1 MNTGGYSHALP
12 RRFWVLAYAAALRSK
27 GPELAGPLA
36 GTRMTCV
43 ADHLPAP
50 RAVGMPRSL
59 RPSAMAFSDVAPAA
73 CSSSITG
80 AISAA
85 RAAALRAL
93 ASWPD
98 LRALAVSFAPAR

>member
-1 MNTGGYSHALP
+1 
-12 RRFWVLAYAAALRSK
+12 
-27 GPELAGPLA
+27 
-36 GTRMTCV
+36 
-43 ADHLPAP
+43 
-50 RAVGMPRSL
+50 
-59 RPSAMAFSDVAPAA
+59 MAFSDVAPAA